1 MTFRERDRGV
11 NEAEKENKNE
21 RKTARHN
28 RKQYFKVDAKRPNN
42 SINRS

>member
-21 RKTARHN
+21 RKTQQ
-28 RKQYFKVDAKRPNN
+28 K
-42 SINRS
+42 IIL